1 MLLCATADE
10 GSRTLVSSLE
20 GWGNSRY
27 TTSAKNM
34 KLLYRKTPNMSI
46 GIFIFTARFC
56 ILYSMIKACIFDLDG
71 TLTDTVRT
79 LAYFVNTETAKHG
92 LPPAPV
98 EQFKYFAGNGARTL
112 IHRVLAYHGVTDAA
126 LENSI
131 LQDYNAAYDADFLHL
146 CSLYDGVADMIQE
159 LHGRGIQLAVLSN
172 KPQPTTQKIIKA
184 FFDEDTFSVVFGQRE
199 GVPLKPDPAGVFEIL
214 GLLHRQKQE
223 CLYIGDTAVDINTGK
238 SAGLTTVGVLWGFRG
253 RAELEDTG
261 AAHIIAKPQ
270 ELLPLVTAI
279 R

>member
-1 MLLCATADE
+1 
-10 GSRTLVSSLE
+10 
-20 GWGNSRY
+20 
-27 TTSAKNM
+27 
-34 KLLYRKTPNMSI
+34 
-46 GIFIFTARFC
+46 
-56 ILYSMIKACIFDLDG
+56 MIKACIFDLDG

-79 LAYFVNTETAKHG
+79 LAYFFNNETAKHG

-146 CSLYDGVADMIQE
+146 CSLYDGVADMITALRNQ
-159 LHGRGIQLAVLSN
+159 GVQLAVLSN

-184 FFDEDTFSVVFGQRE
+184 FFDEGTFSVVFGQRE

-214 GLLHRQKQE
+214 ELLRRQKQE
-223 CLYIGDTAVDINTGK
+223 CLYIGDTAVDIQTGK
-238 SAGLTTVGVLWGFRG
+238 SAGLTTVGVLWGFRD
-253 RAELEDTG
+253 RAELEGAG
-261 AAHIIAKPQ
+261 AAYIIAKPL